1 MASSDVLRHLR
12 LPAMLSASCTK
23 WCYTDDTRLIFGLID
38 STERQVWRTAD
49 DKNNAENCIDR
60 KSASQTLDQ
69 DKSNQMQANPILPSI
84 STVDFAVLSSSVF
97 AGAGCSASARKKE
110 EMLWCLLHYTFT
122 GHRCLWRQV
131 IACVSCVYS
140 LSCHVFSQI
149 SFVQYMSVHV
159 RAWWTSC
166 GLTIELISSHLA
178 ILRPIFNTANKLSPD
193 CSSSGSAYSVP
204 RGKFE

>member
-1 MASSDVLRHLR
+1 
-12 LPAMLSASCTK
+12 MLH
-23 WCYTDDTRLIFGLID
+23 WWYMVDF
-38 STERQVWRTAD
+38 W
-49 DKNNAENCIDR
+49 IDR
-60 KSASQTLDQ
+60 FHRKASLTNGRRQKQRWPYWFNTQVYKYATPDEKIALSASQTLDQ

-159 RAWWTSC
+159 RGGQAV
-166 GLTIELISSHLA
+166 A
-178 ILRPIFNTANKLSPD
+178 
-193 CSSSGSAYSVP
+193 
-204 RGKFE
+204 